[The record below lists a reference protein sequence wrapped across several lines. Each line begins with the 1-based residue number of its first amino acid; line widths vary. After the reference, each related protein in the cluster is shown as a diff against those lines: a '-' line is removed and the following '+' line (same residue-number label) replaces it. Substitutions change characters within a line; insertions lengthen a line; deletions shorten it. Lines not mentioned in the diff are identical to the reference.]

1 MCLKVIENGKHKDVH
16 IKEGEVSFHTFIP
29 VVFYFMVQSIIN
41 IGLQFTQ
48 NFDLMLYNMPVVALL
63 HLTVYIN
70 IRSCIHQPKQLIVRN
85 YLDNDIISN
94 KSTSIPPP

>member
-29 VVFYFMVQSIIN
+29 VVFYFMMQSIIN

-48 NFDLMLYNMPVVALL
+48 NFALTLYNMPVVPCSL
-63 HLTVYIN
+63 HQHEAIYTSAQTAV
-70 IRSCIHQPKQLIVRN
+70 IVWN
-85 YLDNDIISN
+85 YLDNDIISDN
-94 KSTSIPPP
+94 STPIPPT